1 MSCLDCRTASVMN
14 TIALAYIEDK
24 DPKLMMNL
32 IALQLGANVDDVTH
46 ACGFKHLKCPPIA
59 CDLQDYQAF
68 YFGCFTKRLYIYNIT
83 GEFYSPDFSA
93 LVEEFGRWGN
103 VDNSNGRKWH
113 VLPNLSRCV
122 LQSYHKLWAHITHTN
137 NKCGRQPRLRS
148 TRAIQSKQRSMEQR
162 TLNNRCKH
170 DRHNRINI
178 IHTHVRGELCAIHN
192 GGDRFRQ
199 HRNHH
204 RERYN
209 RRFGY
214 PNLHIEGCQWVYS
227 RCSNN
232 NKFHLI

>member
-93 LVEEFGRWGN
+93 LVEESADGATWTTVTGA
-103 VDNSNGRKWH
+103 NGTYYPTLADVYYR
-113 VLPNLSRCV
+113 VTIS
-122 LQSYHKLWAHITHTN
+122 
-137 NKCGRQPRLRS
+137 CGRTSRILTINAGDNHDYVVPVLYKVNNGVWNNVLSTIDVNMTDTIELTLYTPMFGVNYVLSTTGAIGSDNTATITVNDIIGVSDTLTCTLRDANGC
-148 TRAIQSKQRSMEQR
+148 TVDVV
-162 TLNNRCKH
+162 TT
-170 DRHNRINI
+170 INF
-178 IHTHVRGELCAIHN
+178 T
-192 GGDRFRQ
+192 
-199 HRNHH
+199 
-204 RERYN
+204 
-209 RRFGY
+209 
-214 PNLHIEGCQWVYS
+214 
-227 RCSNN
+227 
-232 NKFHLI
+232 